1 MARVQAQ
8 CGLKAFLA
16 LMDFLKRQDFYDQS
30 LIFLIADTGAQLA
43 SRYTPAD
50 NGANDWRGLVGRA
63 NPLFLVKAP
72 EARHALRT
80 VEAGIQPSDLP
91 ATVCAF
97 VAGCEVGE
105 GLSVFNVDAT
115 APRVRI
121 YQHYSWSHR
130 YWGKDVALEIRDY
143 TVLGPIWEPDSWVD
157 F

>member
-1 MARVQAQ
+1 MATVQAR

-16 LMDFLKRQDFYDQS
+16 LMDFLKRQEIYDQS
-30 LIFLIADTGAQLA
+30 LILLIADTGANLVSQ
-43 SRYTPAD
+43 YTPPD
-50 NGANDWRGLVGRA
+50 KDTKVWRQLVGRA

-72 EARHALRT
+72 GARHALRK

-97 VAGCEVGE
+97 VEGCDVGE
-105 GLSVFNVDAT
+105 GLSVFDVEAMP
-115 APRVRI
+115 PRVRV
-121 YQHYSWSHR
+121 YKHYEWSHQ

-143 TVLGPIWEPDSWVD
+143 TVLGPIWERDSWVD